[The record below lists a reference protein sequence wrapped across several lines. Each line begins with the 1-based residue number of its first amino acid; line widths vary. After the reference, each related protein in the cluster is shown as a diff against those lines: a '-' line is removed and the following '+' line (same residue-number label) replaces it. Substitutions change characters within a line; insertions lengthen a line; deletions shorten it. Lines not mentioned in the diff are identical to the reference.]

1 MQNFGLKDQSGQF
14 RHKFG
19 TWTTSNEIIFALKHL
34 SLISYQLVSSLLF
47 LIDFI
52 LRDLHLIA
60 MISVCFTS
68 GGSSS
73 SGGTSESKDSGSGSG
88 SGSSSSSS
96 LRVFILA
103 RILVKIILRA
113 LHQESIQKHYRKC
126 KQGNLFF

>member
-1 MQNFGLKDQSGQF
+1 M
-14 RHKFG
+14 
-19 TWTTSNEIIFALKHL
+19 
-34 SLISYQLVSSLLF
+34 
-47 LIDFI
+47 
-52 LRDLHLIA
+52 
-60 MISVCFTS
+60 S